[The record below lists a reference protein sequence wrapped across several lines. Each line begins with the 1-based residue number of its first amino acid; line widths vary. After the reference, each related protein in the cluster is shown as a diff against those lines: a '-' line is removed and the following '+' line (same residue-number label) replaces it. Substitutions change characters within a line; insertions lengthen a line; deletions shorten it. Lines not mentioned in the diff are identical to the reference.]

1 MEGQYN
7 TRSPAVKRLMREA
20 KELSEA
26 TSDYYAQPLSD
37 NLFEW
42 HFTVRG
48 PSDSEFDGG
57 VYHGRIILPPEY
69 PMKPPNIII
78 LTPNG
83 RFETG
88 KKICLSISGYHPE
101 TWQPSWS
108 IRTALLAI
116 IGFMPTPGQGTIGS
130 LDYPPEERKK
140 LAKKSTSFSCDEC
153 CSEGSSITSLLK
165 TREEEQNEDSANE
178 KQARAEEAKKLAS
191 QVSFK
196 GKSEI
201 NLRPLKREIPKMS
214 SNEELLP
221 ESKEDKAKRIRKEAS
236 RRMQEKFRERLHAR
250 TSGIIEQ
257 LNAKPDKSSKTSNSS
272 QSSNSSQETP
282 ANRQAQ
288 ANARI
293 TEQPTQNQREVNN
306 RRRVERNERSYVDWL
321 IAVIVI
327 AIAAILYRRLA
338 SYLNL
343 MPGTVSNSDDSHES
357 PEAGLL
363 HNLDD
368 M

>member
-1 MEGQYN
+1 MEGKYN

-48 PSDSEFDGG
+48 PSDTEFDGG

-140 LAKKSTSFSCDEC
+140 LAKKSTSFACDEC
-153 CSEGSSITSLLK
+153 CSAGTTITSLLK
-165 TREEEQNEDSANE
+165 SREEEQNGETAKE
-178 KQARAEEAKKLAS
+178 TEARAEEAKKLAS

-196 GKSEI
+196 GEGEKNKEV
-201 NLRPLKREIPKMS
+201 PKMS
-214 SNEELLP
+214 TNEEVFP
-221 ESKEDKAKRIRKEAS
+221 ESKEEKAKRIRKEAS
-236 RRMQEKFRERLHAR
+236 RQMQEKFRQQLHAR

-257 LNAKPDKSSKTSNSS
+257 LNAKPEKSSKTSLNSS
-272 QSSNSSQETP
+272 QASNTTQGTSV
-282 ANRQAQ
+282 NRPAQ

-293 TEQPTQNQREVNN
+293 SEQPTQTQREANARN
-306 RRRVERNERSYVDWL
+306 GVERNERSYVDWL

-343 MPGTVSNSDDSHES
+343 MPGTVSNSDESHSES
-357 PEAGLL
+357 TDAGLL

>member
-48 PSDSEFDGG
+48 PSDTEFDGG

-153 CSEGSSITSLLK
+153 CSEGGSILNLLK
-165 TREEEQNEDSANE
+165 SREEEQDEETSKE
-178 KQARAEEAKKLAS
+178 KLARAEEAKKLAM

-196 GKSEI
+196 GEGEKNKEV
-201 NLRPLKREIPKMS
+201 PKMATV
-214 SNEELLP
+214 EAEVFP
-221 ESKEDKAKRIRKEAS
+221 ESKEEKTKRIRKEAS

-250 TSGIIEQ
+250 TSGIIQ
-257 LNAKPDKSSKTSNSS
+257 QINAKPDKLSKTPSNSS
-272 QSSNSSQETP
+272 QPGDTTQGTSAS
-282 ANRQAQ
+282 RQAPIT
-288 ANARI
+288 ARI
-293 TEQPTQNQREVNN
+293 SDQPTQNQREVNN
-306 RRRVERNERSYVDWL
+306 QREGVERNERSYVDWL

-338 SYLNL
+338 SYLNFI
-343 MPGTVSNSDDSHES
+343 PGTVSNSDESHNEA
-357 PEAGLL
+357 PEAGFI